1 MNNTTKLML
10 LTVVNFILVFCMLYW
25 LLDSGVDIIG
35 TTLADNAANLSFTF
49 DYIAFL
55 VISFLV
61 NFLIVSWPSKKSS
74 TFRDIANLIEK
85 IERAE
90 SNQPRRRAKR
100 HNRQAA

>member
-10 LTVVNFILVFCMLYW
+10 LTVVNFVLVFGMLYW
-25 LLDSGVDIIG
+25 LLSSGVDIIG

-55 VISFLV
+55 VVSFLV

-74 TFRDIANLIEK
+74 TFRDIANLIER
-85 IERAE
+85 ID
-90 SNQPRRRAKR
+90 SDSPRRKTKR

>member
-10 LTVVNFILVFCMLYW
+10 LTAVNFVLVFGMLYW

-35 TTLADNAANLSFTF
+35 TTLADNVTNLSFTF
-49 DYIAFL
+49 DYVVFL

-74 TFRDIANLIEK
+74 TFRDIVNLIE
-85 IERAE
+85 
-90 SNQPRRRAKR
+90 SNSPRRKTKR
-100 HNRQAA
+100 HNRQIV